1 MPAPRPHRSPLGL
14 ALFLLAVAA
23 TCGSAQLV
31 EITPELSRA
40 VARSLLSQ
48 SLEVGEVEINIAY
61 VLEGEKGLKSG
72 FKSSSAAAV
81 VYIATELE
89 NGHRRRRCREQ
100 IFLYNTNFGWFL
112 EQVVEEPNRDYL
124 RIWSEHRG
132 YLEFK

>member
-1 MPAPRPHRSPLGL
+1 MPTPRQNRSSLGIT
-14 ALFLLAVAA
+14 LFLLAAA
-23 TCGSAQLV
+23 ISCVSAQHA
-31 EITPELSRA
+31 ESTPELSRA

-61 VLEGEKGLKSG
+61 VLEGDKGLKSG
-72 FKSSSAAAV
+72 FTSRSAAAV

-100 IFLYNTNFGWFL
+100 IFLYNVNFGWFL

-124 RIWSEHRG
+124 RIWSEHKG